1 MKKTKLVLI
10 VLPCLP
16 LLYGII
22 CLYTNDGDTVQNMMS
37 KFETFG
43 TDFHLIERR
52 ILISLL
58 RRVKFVKVVVVK
70 VGGGGI

>member
-22 CLYTNDGDTVQNMMS
+22 CLYTVQNMMS

-52 ILISLL
+52 ILISIL
-58 RRVKFVKVVVVK
+58 RRVKVVKVFVVK
-70 VGGGGI
+70 VGVGGI